1 MNRSLAHLKLK
12 SFDKA
17 LEDARGPSVEAGK
30 SEKGLYRTA
39 RSMYE
44 LGRFKESQIVLTA
57 LLAQFS
63 GSEAAIRE
71 LRRVKKRIQEQ
82 DHGRFDF
89 LAMQKAATEESP
101 PCLDVATY
109 VGPVEICETE
119 NRGRGL
125 FTTKDVAAG
134 DLLLCEKAFSY
145 SFLGNASTM
154 SVMDGST
161 LKGTKLALVEPM
173 VHKLFKNPSLIP
185 SITALHHGTYKPA
198 KHKIVDG
205 TPIIDTYASSIPF
218 LIGSCALC

>member
-1 MNRSLAHLKLK
+1 MNRSLAYLKLK

-17 LEDARGPSVEAGK
+17 LEDAGGYTVEAK
-30 SEKGLYRTA
+30 KNEKGLYRMA

-44 LGRFKESQIVLTA
+44 LGRFKESQTVLTA
-57 LLAQFS
+57 LLAQS
-63 GSEAAIRE
+63 PGNGAAIRE
-71 LRRVKKRIQEQ
+71 LRRVEKRIQEQ
-82 DHGRFDF
+82 DHGLFDF
-89 LAMQKAATEESP
+89 LAMQKAAAEDTP

-134 DLLLCEKAFSY
+134 DLLLCEKDFSY

-161 LKGTKLALVEPM
+161 LKGTKLALIEPM
-173 VHKLFKNPSLIP
+173 VHKLFRNPSLIP

-198 KHKIVDG
+198 EHKIVDG
-205 TPIIDTYASSIPF
+205 TPIIDTYALSIFCPS
-218 LIGSCALC
+218 GSCGVC

>member
-1 MNRSLAHLKLK
+1 
-12 SFDKA
+12 
-17 LEDARGPSVEAGK
+17 
-30 SEKGLYRTA
+30 
-39 RSMYE
+39 MYE
-44 LGRFKESQIVLTA
+44 LGRFKESQTVLTT
-57 LLAQFS
+57 LLAQYP

-71 LRRVKKRIQEQ
+71 LRRVEKRVGEQ

-89 LAMQKAATEESP
+89 LAMQKAAAAESP

-109 VGPVEICETE
+109 VGPVDISETE

-173 VHKLFKNPSLIP
+173 IHKLLRNPSLIP
-185 SITALHHGTYKPA
+185 FITALHHGTYKPA
-198 KHKIVDG
+198 KDKTVDG
-205 TPIIDTYASSIPF
+205 TPIIDTYAFSISC
-218 LIGSCALC
+218 LVGSYVLC

>member
-17 LEDARGPSVEAGK
+17 LEDAGGYTVDARK
-30 SEKGLYRTA
+30 REKGLYRTA

-44 LGRFKESQIVLTA
+44 LGRFKESQTVLTA
-57 LLAQFS
+57 LLAQYA

-71 LRRVKKRIQEQ
+71 IRRVEKRIQEQ
-82 DHGRFDF
+82 DHGRFGF
-89 LAMQKAATEESP
+89 LAMQKAAAEESP

-109 VGPVEICETE
+109 VGPTEICETE

-154 SVMDGST
+154 SVTDGST

-173 VHKLFKNPSLIP
+173 KHKLFRNPSLIP
-185 SITALHHGTYKPA
+185 SITALHHGIYKPA
-198 KHKIVDG
+198 KQEIVDG
-205 TPIIDTYASSIPF
+205 TPIIDTYAFSA
-218 LIGSCALC
+218 SCLSGPYVLC

>member
-1 MNRSLAHLKLK
+1 MNRSLAHLKLG

-17 LEDARGPSVEAGK
+17 LEDAEGYTVEARK

-44 LGRFKESQIVLTA
+44 LGRFKESQTVLTT
-57 LLAQFS
+57 LLAQYP

-71 LRRVKKRIQEQ
+71 LRRINKRIQEQ
-82 DHGRFDF
+82 DHGQFDF
-89 LAMQKAATEESP
+89 LAMQEAAAERSP

-119 NRGRGL
+119 TRGRGL

-145 SFLGNASTM
+145 SLLGNASTM
-154 SVMDGST
+154 SVIDGST

-173 VHKLFKNPSLIP
+173 VHKLFRNPSLIP
-185 SITALHHGTYKPA
+185 SIIALHHGTYKPA

-205 TPIIDTYASSIPF
+205 TPLIDTYAFSI
-218 LIGSCALC
+218 SCLSEAYVLC

>member
-1 MNRSLAHLKLK
+1 MNRSLAHLKLRN
-12 SFDKA
+12 FDKA
-17 LEDARGPSVEAGK
+17 LEDAGGYTVEARN

-44 LGRFKESQIVLTA
+44 LGRFKESQTVLTT
-57 LLAQFS
+57 LLAQYP

-71 LRRVKKRIQEQ
+71 LRRVEKRVGEQ

-89 LAMQKAATEESP
+89 LAMQKAAAAESP

-109 VGPVEICETE
+109 VGPVDISETE

-173 VHKLFKNPSLIP
+173 IHKLLRNPSLIP
-185 SITALHHGTYKPA
+185 FITALHHGTYKPA
-198 KHKIVDG
+198 KDKTVDG
-205 TPIIDTYASSIPF
+205 TPIIDTYAFSISC
-218 LIGSCALC
+218 LVGSYVLC

>member
-17 LEDARGPSVEAGK
+17 LEDAGGYSVEARK
-30 SEKGLYRTA
+30 SEKALYRTA

-44 LGRFKESQIVLTA
+44 LGRFKESQNVLTA
-57 LLAQFS
+57 LLAQYP

-71 LRRVKKRIQEQ
+71 LRRLSKRIQEQ
-82 DHGRFDF
+82 DHGLFDF
-89 LAMQKAATEESP
+89 LAMQKAAAQESP

-173 VHKLFKNPSLIP
+173 IHKLHRNPSLIP
-185 SITALHHGTYKPA
+185 SITTLHHGTYKPA

-205 TPIIDTYASSIPF
+205 TPIIDTYAFSI
-218 LIGSCALC
+218 SCLLGFYVLC